1 MAPDKAHGVRILKA
15 GLLRFYGE
23 GFAAWSR
30 SKVEAILQPGLSLQD
45 ADLLVVLKEW
55 QDRGFVQLDWNADP
69 LLTVMPAFVEWAAS
83 GYPERIPQ
91 R

>member
-55 QDRGFVQLDWNADP
+55 QDRRAGHWLWRLDSFCA
-69 LLTVMPAFVEWAAS
+69 LS
-83 GYPERIPQ
+83 
-91 R
+91 